1 MRSVS
6 LIIPTTVDR
15 SNPCCCADPLLTEA
29 SFPFTVLP
37 IRSPNIPFVHLGYKG
52 TSEIS
57 VNNRDYS
64 LSYEITPTGDGL
76 KGNMAIKDL
85 NKEKNYQVELP
96 FQRSSFPNLPCS
108 HLWPNL
114 AIGGTGVIGSLR
126 LDDGVDSSTAPS
138 LYTNKSVLMTFD
150 ATTLQGANTVLSAA
164 KAQTALTGN
173 DQTYWFPAV
182 NQILKTV
189 VLYDANGVTTFVPI
203 IYTLESVRLVVT
215 NGTSQLFGKLTVES
229 NGVTN
234 SRSFQSSK
242 TSCWYSDYFPWRT
255 SWLILDNKN
264 AAQSILSSSGL
275 LPTLDSDIQVSLSV
289 RVDGKA
295 R

>member
-15 SNPCCCADPLLTEA
+15 SNPCCCTDPVLTEA
-29 SFPFTVLP
+29 SFLFTVLP
-37 IRSPNIPFVHLGYKG
+37 IRSRNIPFVHLGYKG
-52 TSEIS
+52 TTEIS
-57 VNNRDYS
+57 VQRRDYS
-64 LSYEITPTGDGL
+64 LSYEIIPVGDGL
-76 KGNMAIKDL
+76 KGTITIRDL

-126 LDDGVDSSTAPS
+126 LDDGVDSSTIAS
-138 LYTNKSVLMTFD
+138 VYTNKSVLMTFE
-150 ATTLQGANTVLSAA
+150 ATTLQGASTVLSAA

-189 VLYDANGVTTFVPI
+189 VLYDENGNTTFVPI

-215 NGTSQLFGKLTVES
+215 NGSSQLFGKLTVES

-242 TSCWYSDYFPWRT
+242 TSCWYSEYFPWRT

-264 AAQSILSSSGL
+264 TTQSVLSDAGL
-275 LPTLDSDIQVSLSV
+275 LPTLDANIQISLSV
-289 RVDGKA
+289 SMEGKA